1 MKFEPKVLVTGAG
14 GFIGSHLTES
24 LVRDGYSVKALVS
37 YSSSGSYGWLD
48 ELSKE
53 MLSNIEIVRGDI
65 RDGHQMSDLVK
76 GIESVLHLA
85 ALIAIPYSYSAPG
98 SYVRTNI
105 EGTLNLLQA
114 ARMHEVKS
122 FIHTSTSEV
131 YGTAQFAP
139 ITEQHP
145 LVGQSPYSASKIGAD
160 QLASSFYNSF
170 NLPVKILRPFNTYGP
185 RQSARAL
192 IPSTIIQALS
202 GRKEINLGSLT
213 PTRDFSYISDT
224 VAGFRAALSSE
235 KAVGET
241 INLGSGFEISVR
253 ETVDLIATLTGRELE
268 IKQDDERI
276 RPEKSEVE
284 RLVSDNAKAR
294 RLLDWQPNHANLEGL
309 KEGLTKTIEWFQF
322 HEEHFKNEIYN
333 K

>member
-1 MKFEPKVLVTGAG
+1 MKSEPKVLVTGAG

-37 YSSSGSYGWLD
+37 YSSSGGYGWLD

-53 MLSNIEIVRGDI
+53 MLSDIEIVRGDI
-65 RDGHQMSDLVK
+65 RDAHQMSDLVK
-76 GIESVLHLA
+76 GTESVLHLA

-98 SYVRTNI
+98 AYVRTNI

-114 ARMHEVKS
+114 ARIHEVKS

-131 YGTAQFAP
+131 YGTAQFVP

-202 GRKEINLGSLT
+202 GRKEIKLGSLK

-224 VAGFRAALSSE
+224 VAGFRAAHSSE

-241 INLGSGFEISVR
+241 INLGSGFEISVL
-253 ETVDLIATLTGRELE
+253 ETVDLIAALTGRELE
-268 IKQDDERI
+268 IKQDEERM

-284 RLVSDNAKAR
+284 RLLSDNAKAR
-294 RLLDWQPNHANLEGL
+294 RLLDWEPSYANLEGF
-309 KEGLTKTIEWFQF
+309 KEGLTKTIEWFQH
-322 HEEHFKNEIYN
+322 HEERFKSEIYN